1 MAYSTLPIAGINLET
16 TQSAAEIALYGEP
29 VDFGPLG
36 TQTFGS
42 DGLRYVFAKAG
53 GAIAA
58 GATDVTVNAST
69 FAATATGGAYL
80 SPATA
85 MVTGDSAWFSKASV

>member
-16 TQSAAEIALYGEP
+16 TQSAAEVALYGEP

-42 DGLRYVFAKAG
+42 DGKRYVWAKAN
-53 GAIAA
+53 ATIAA
-58 GATDVTVNAST
+58 STAVCTVSPTT
-69 FAATATGGAYL
+69 FLVTATGGAYL
-80 SPATA
+80 SPAVA
-85 MVTGDSAWFSKASV
+85 MVTGDYGWFAAASV